1 MNNFIF
7 CFIIIGYSLF
17 FEHPKDISG
26 KWLVENVDASNTEAG
41 MPAERKVKVDKL
53 LVEPFTH
60 STFDFKPD
68 HHFYLSAAISKMPK
82 PNFWEYS
89 AAEGEISITADN
101 DKRTLI
107 MQLSIVEKG
116 DDIYFLMHGTG
127 VILKMKR
134 I

>member
-26 KWLVENVDASNTEAG
+26 KWLVENVDASNAEAG
-41 MPAERKVKVDKL
+41 MPAKQKAMVNKF

-68 HHFYLSAAISKMPK
+68 HHFYLSAEIPKMPK
-82 PNFWEYS
+82 NDFWEYS
-89 AAEGEISITADN
+89 AAEGEISIREYK
-101 DKRTLI
+101 DKNALI